1 MLLKHVLMVIL
12 SVICGISAVS
22 GWAYEHGAS
31 RAPQSPVDVVT
42 TYLQAWIDKDWQSMY
57 DLLDADT
64 KQALTLEQFR
74 EAFVLRA
81 PLCKEESYF
90 VPARFAAVELLREEG
105 DTAVARYTLAFTK
118 EGYMGKRLAQI
129 TDGKYRKT
137 ASNAEQYLM
146 RLQALRLLAE
156 VHNLRS
162 RYVDVVRHALVAEDL
177 QQVLQFPWQALS
189 PKHMRGF
196 YYYITAISDDTDE
209 PKRADDGAYALI
221 ITHYGSPAGISYRQM
236 LLRRIGDQWFITNAV
251 RPLTDSLRSSHS
263 LFRGGDYGNGV
274 DEIIER
280 LAQRLGLLD

>member
-1 MLLKHVLMVIL
+1 MQRLLMVIL

-74 EAFVLRA
+74 EAFALRV
-81 PLCKEESYF
+81 PLCKEESDF
-90 VPARFAAVELLREEG
+90 VPARFAEVELLREEG
-105 DTAVARYTLAFTK
+105 DTAVVGYTLAFTK
-118 EGYMGKRLAQI
+118 EGYMGKRLVQI

-156 VHNLRS
+156 VYNLRS
-162 RYVDVVRHALVAEDL
+162 RYVDVVRHVYVAEGL
-177 QQVLQFPWQALS
+177 QAAQFLWQALT
-189 PKHMRGF
+189 PKHMKGF
-196 YYYITAISDDTDE
+196 YQYITAKSNDTDG
-209 PKRADDGAYALI
+209 PKRADDGAYI
-221 ITHYGSPAGISYRQM
+221 HITHRGSPAGISVRPM
-236 LLRRIGDQWFITNAV
+236 LLRRVGDRWFITNAV
-251 RPLTDSLRSSHS
+251 RPLTDSLRSSG
-263 LFRGGDYGNGV
+263 LFPSGDYWDWG
-274 DEIIER
+274 DEIIEG
-280 LAQRLGLLD
+280 LAQQLGLLD